1 MLILARVI
9 RTLVGIVAALIV
21 LGILFRVLEASRDN
35 GIVTLVDDIA
45 KFLVGPFDGLFE
57 LDSRKTT
64 IAVNWGI
71 AAAVYLVI
79 GAVLASLL
87 AKLSGPR
94 RGRKRDDHDDD

>member
-1 MLILARVI
+1 MLILARIV
-9 RTLVGIVAALIV
+9 RTLAGILAAVII

-35 GIVTLVDDIA
+35 GIVTLVDDVA

-71 AAAVYLVI
+71 AAAVYLVV
-79 GAVLASLL
+79 GTVLASLL
-87 AKLSGPR
+87 ARLSGGR
-94 RGRKRDDHDDD
+94 RRSRDDDDDDD

>member
-1 MLILARVI
+1 MLIVARVI
-9 RTLVGIVAALIV
+9 RTLVGVIAALIV

-35 GIVTLVDDIA
+35 GIVTLVDDVA

-71 AAAVYLVI
+71 AAAVYLVV
-79 GAVLASLL
+79 GAFVASLL
-87 AKLSGPR
+87 ARLGGGR
-94 RGRKRDDHDDD
+94 RGRRHDRDD